1 MPPARGRAG
10 GIGGVYRKRSDLS
23 VAGLEGLGH
32 LGHLLT
38 QRLAV
43 LDTGRVVHEG
53 GTVAGAPEH
62 GAAGKRR
69 RRRYIIDAV
78 GGKDVGDG
86 ADDVLLTAVVGC
98 RLP

>member
-53 GTVAGAPEH
+53 GTVTGAPEH
-62 GAAGKRR
+62 GAAVNAAAAGT
-69 RRRYIIDAV
+69 YIDAV
-78 GGKDVGDG
+78 GWQR
-86 ADDVLLTAVVGC
+86 C
-98 RLP
+98 W